1 MILNANGYIMTNFH
15 VVDKADRIR
24 VKLYDEPATVLHD
37 AKDRRRGH

>member
-24 VKLYDEPATVLHD
+24 VKLFDEPA
-37 AKDRRRGH
+37 